1 MADHNLPTITSTYSN
16 FVTELD
22 ARLDDVTK
30 WLASGT
36 ITNLP
41 DGAVKWDT
49 SALTWKKWATS
60 NSTWGDLSTAYNIN
74 INGTVGAASQF
85 AGKFTDLSAT
95 GTAVSFPATATVG
108 NAVIVSVSGTQT
120 LTNKTLTSPVISTI
134 SNTGTI
140 TLPTTTDTLVGRDTT
155 DTLTNKTL
163 TTPKFAN
170 GGYIADPNG
179 AALITFG
186 ATAAAVNGF
195 KITNAATA
203 GIPVLEVL
211 GSDINISF
219 NIKSKGTGVVQAN
232 GYTIADVNSIQTFS
246 SKTLGSGSTWNGN
259 TIGVVYGG
267 TGTTTSPTAGGI
279 AWGSSASAIGY
290 TAAGTAGQVLKSNGT
305 SAPSWVD
312 ATTLT
317 AGYVTNG
324 VYIGTDQTITGT
336 KTFSA
341 QVLVSSGTAVVP
353 SIAFSADTGQDTGFY
368 WIGDG
373 SIGFASNGV
382 KAGQIDAG
390 GKLTMVG
397 DIITVNGTIKGKY
410 LEATTSFTS
419 PTITST
425 GNISAN
431 GYLTVGVG
439 ASASSIYMNDST
451 SAESTRQIYCDNN
464 KIGFL
469 TTGLGWGSYC
479 DNDGSWTSVAEV
491 TAYSDARI
499 KTNIERIPNALAKV
513 GQLNGYTYDRT
524 DVEMHRQTGV
534 MAQEVLKVLPEAVR
548 GSEDTV
554 YTVAYGNLVG
564 LLIEA
569 INELNTKVDR
579 LQEQLSYK

>member
-22 ARLDDVTK
+22 ARLDDISK

-60 NSTWGDLSTAYNIN
+60 TSAWGDLSTAYNIN
-74 INGTVGAASQF
+74 INGTVGATSQY
-85 AGKFTDLSAT
+85 AGKFTDLTAT
-95 GTAVSFPATATVG
+95 GTTVSFPATATVG
-108 NAVIVSVSGTQT
+108 GSTIVSLTGTQT
-120 LTNKTLTSPVISTI
+120 LTNKTLTTPIISSI

-140 TLPTTTDTLVGRDTT
+140 TLPTTTDTLVGRTTT

-163 TTPKFAN
+163 TAPKFADS
-170 GGYIADPNG
+170 GFIADPNG
-179 AALITFG
+179 LALVTFG
-186 ATAAAVNGF
+186 VIASAVNGL
-195 KITNAATA
+195 KITNAAAA
-203 GIPVLEVL
+203 GKPVLEAV
-211 GSDINISF
+211 GTDTNISF

-232 GYTIADVNSIQTFS
+232 GYTIADVSSAQTFTNKTIGTS
-246 SKTLGSGSTWNGN
+246 SIWNGGIIDV
-259 TIGVVYGG
+259 TYGG
-267 TGTTTSPTAGGI
+267 TGTNTAPTAGGI

-290 TAAGTAGQVLKSNGT
+290 SAAGTAGQLLKSNGT

-317 AGYVTNG
+317 AGSVTNG
-324 VYIGTDQTITGT
+324 VYTNTAQTISGA

-341 QVLVSSGTAVVP
+341 QVLISSGTAAAP
-353 SIAFSADTGQDTGFY
+353 AIAFSADTGTDTGFY

-382 KAGQIDAG
+382 KGGQIDAG

-397 DIITVNGTIKGKY
+397 DILTTAGTIKGAY

-439 ASASSIYMNDST
+439 AASSSIYMNDST
-451 SAESTRQIYCDNN
+451 SGESTRQIYCNSN
-464 KIGFL
+464 RIGFL
-469 TTGLGWGSYC
+469 TTGLAWGSYC
-479 DNDGSWTSVAEV
+479 DTDGSWTSIAEV

-513 GQLNGYTYDRT
+513 GKLNGYTYDRT